1 MEYNYVVFGH
11 EWDLYRQS
19 YSDLVTIDNARYIA
33 GMWDSPNPLLKA
45 LRHIHL
51 SREIQKKIPLPF
63 RSIWNPTFFKDNF
76 KNHKPICFVFFIIW
90 LEQIPSGLITYLRWK
105 YKDSKFVLFSQDLVE
120 QIRVK
125 NQPIDVEKVKKEF
138 DLWISF
144 DQSDC
149 NKYNLTYHPL
159 VFSSYHGHIRSMPS
173 FDVYFLGAVKNRY
186 QEILKCIEKLWE
198 YGVTTDINLV
208 GVNSAEQKYKDKIH
222 YIDNMQYLD
231 NLQHVLH
238 CNCELEIMQAGG
250 FGYTQ
255 RMCEVISL
263 DKKLI
268 TNNPMVHEAPFYNPD
283 YIFQIEKPSD
293 ITKEMCEKIK
303 KKEKVDYHYKEK
315 LSPIELLEF
324 IDNKLKNA

>member
-1 MEYNYVVFGH
+1 
-11 EWDLYRQS
+11 
-19 YSDLVTIDNARYIA
+19 
-33 GMWDSPNPLLKA
+33 
-45 LRHIHL
+45 
-51 SREIQKKIPLPF
+51 
-63 RSIWNPTFFKDNF
+63 
-76 KNHKPICFVFFIIW
+76 
-90 LEQIPSGLITYLRWK
+90 
-105 YKDSKFVLFSQDLVE
+105 
-120 QIRVK
+120 
-125 NQPIDVEKVKKEF
+125 
-138 DLWISF
+138 
-144 DQSDC
+144 
-149 NKYNLTYHPL
+149 
-159 VFSSYHGHIRSMPS
+159 MPS

-198 YGVTTDINLV
+198 FGVTTDVNLV

-222 YIDNMQYLD
+222 YIDNMPYLD

-283 YIFQIEKPSD
+283 YVFQIEKPSD